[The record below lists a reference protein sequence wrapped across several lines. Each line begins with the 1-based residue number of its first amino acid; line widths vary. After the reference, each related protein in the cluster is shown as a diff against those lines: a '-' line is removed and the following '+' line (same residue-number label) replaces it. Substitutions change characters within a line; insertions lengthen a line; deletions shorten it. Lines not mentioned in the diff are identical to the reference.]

1 MEHVLNELKQRDRK
15 IIKHGQLDHKVIL
28 ELKMMTSFY
37 DYIEINTT
45 YHDDM
50 SDQNLVTWM
59 DIEGMGYGW
68 IWASYDEKD
77 WFKMML
83 RLVYD
88 ECRLLKEEMSHAY
101 YFVYEY
107 QNILFYHFV
116 VKDGNVRRDRIVQ
129 LSNEELWG

>member
-1 MEHVLNELKQRDRK
+1 MKHVLEELKQRK
-15 IIKHGQLDHKVIL
+15 MNIIKHAQLDSKILL

-45 YHDDM
+45 YHDDEN
-50 SDQNLVTWM
+50 DQNLVTWL

-68 IWASYDEKD
+68 VWANYDEKD
-77 WFKMML
+77 WYKMML
-83 RLVYD
+83 RLVND
-88 ECRLLKEEMSHAY
+88 ECKHLKKEMKHTY

-107 QNILFYHFV
+107 QDILFYHFV
-116 VKDGNVRRDRIVQ
+116 VKDEYCRRDRIIQ